1 MRRSLIKKPMRRKKV
16 MRLQLQR
23 KLRQLRQPKAV
34 EAHLLTVH
42 LHPVILHTVILIIQ
56 AAAIPV
62 HQVAQ
67 ITTMHMRTTM
77 MIVIHPVRT
86 MAVHHQAAVPVLNHQ
101 AVHPDQKV
109 GITLGQLAA

>member
-1 MRRSLIKKPMRRKKV
+1 M
-16 MRLQLQR
+16 
-23 KLRQLRQPKAV
+23 
-34 EAHLLTVH
+34 
-42 LHPVILHTVILIIQ
+42 ILHTVILIIQ

-62 HQVAQ
+62 HQAAQ

-109 GITLGQLAA
+109 GTTLGQLAA

>member
-1 MRRSLIKKPMRRKKV
+1 MK
-16 MRLQLQR
+16 RLQLQR

-56 AAAIPV
+56 VAAIPV
-62 HQVAQ
+62 HQAAQ
-67 ITTMHMRTTM
+67 ITTMHMRTTMMM

-101 AVHPDQKV
+101 AVHTDQKV
-109 GITLGQLAA
+109 GTTLGQLAA